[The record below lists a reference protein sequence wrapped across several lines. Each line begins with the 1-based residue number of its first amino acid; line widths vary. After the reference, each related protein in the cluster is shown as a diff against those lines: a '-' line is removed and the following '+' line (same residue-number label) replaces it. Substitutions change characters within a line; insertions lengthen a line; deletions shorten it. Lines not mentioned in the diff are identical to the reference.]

1 MLSFFNNVY
10 AQDSTRFNDGNTGL
24 QSSQNPTIP
33 LGVALGVGYVSE
45 VRDYVATI
53 SIDYLL
59 TPKICGGV
67 SYGNFLF
74 DVRENI
80 YSIGLKYWFKS
91 KNYKGGFSPFIGL
104 NYVRFRLLDGEIGEE
119 VNTVRWEKDYFS
131 IPEVTIGICHNT
143 KFGLQTSL
151 QLNYYFDDFY
161 LTNIEFRLGWRFNL
175 RKEKTVL
182 H

>member
-1 MLSFFNNVY
+1 MKTVHLLFILLSSSFLVH
-10 AQDSTRFNDGNTGL
+10 AQDNIILKNGKADLLNCQKT
-24 QSSQNPTIP
+24 TIP

-59 TPKICGGV
+59 TPKICGEV

-119 VNTVRWEKDYFS
+119 VNTVR
-131 IPEVTIGICHNT
+131 
-143 KFGLQTSL
+143 
-151 QLNYYFDDFY
+151 
-161 LTNIEFRLGWRFNL
+161 
-175 RKEKTVL
+175 
-182 H
+182 